1 MGEIIIRHFVLLVII
16 LSSSALGLG
25 AQERATGTEYAFW
38 SGGNFADGHIIG
50 FSQGRQLIP
59 IGLVWAPVLARHR
72 HFTIRYRI
80 DAIPAAFL
88 HDYRLVPPKQLTLPG
103 MRWVYGAGLSPVGT
117 QIDFRPRARLR
128 PFFEVTGGFLYFSS
142 KVLAYGG
149 TQFNFT
155 IAPGAGVHIALSPRT
170 ALILGYKYHHMSNAD
185 LNHDNPGVDS
195 QELYCG
201 LGLFRW

>member
-1 MGEIIIRHFVLLVII
+1 VTV
-16 LSSSALGLG
+16 G
-25 AQERATGTEYAFW
+25 AQERASGTEYAIW

-50 FSQGRQLIP
+50 FSQGRRLIP
-59 IGLVWAPVLARHR
+59 MGVVWAPVLARHK
-72 HFTIRYRI
+72 HFVVRYRM

-88 HDYRLVPPKQLTLPG
+88 HDDRLAPPKQIRLRG
-103 MRWVYGAGLSPVGT
+103 MRWVYGAGISPVGA
-117 QIDFRPRARLR
+117 QVDFRPRARLR
-128 PFFEVTGGFLYFSS
+128 PFFEVTGGFLYFTS

-155 IAPGAGVHIALSPRT
+155 VAPGGGVHIALSPRT

-201 LGLFRW
+201 VSLFRW